1 MPRRFLVDLIPNIN
15 AIFEKN
21 KIKFFLNYL
30 SHKSKYMTINK
41 LNWDTLR
48 KNFLWAKILALR
60 GKFLNSQKIHFFD
73 MGQKK

>member
-1 MPRRFLVDLIPNIN
+1 
-15 AIFEKN
+15 
-21 KIKFFLNYL
+21 
-30 SHKSKYMTINK
+30 MTINK

-48 KNFLWAKILALR
+48 KNFIWAKILALR